1 MRSLEPSRVARHG
14 ARSST
19 GITLLEVLV
28 ALVILSVGM
37 LGLAGLQAAGLSAN
51 GDAEQRTQAALVT
64 NDMIERMRANPAAV
78 NTGGYAAVDWGAI
91 DCAAAPDPFCA
102 DRGAAAGACNAA
114 QMAVFDAFVV
124 RCGAS
129 DRLAAASVE
138 VQCTD
143 NSGTAKACA
152 DTPFRTLIVGWQS
165 ANGGADGDKSIATT
179 VRP

>member
-1 MRSLEPSRVARHG
+1 MRSLERSRIQR
-14 ARSST
+14 RSVPQID

-78 NTGGYAAVDWGAI
+78 SAGSYAAIDWGAI

-102 DRGAAAGACNAA
+102 DRDVDAAACNAA
-114 QMAVFDAFVV
+114 QMAAFDAFVV
-124 RCGAS
+124 RCAAS
-129 DRLAAASVE
+129 DKLSAASLEVE
-138 VQCTD
+138 CTD
-143 NSGTAKACA
+143 NNGAAEACA
-152 DTPFRTLIVGWQS
+152 DTPFRMLTVGWQS
-165 ANGGADGDKSIATT
+165 ANGGVDGDKSIAT
-179 VRP
+179 VFRP